1 MRQFSITVRSFA
13 DIQAFVA
20 LSTQQPFDVFV
31 GNSDQQISGKSLMSM
46 LGLNYRRPILVS
58 VNCDEADFVQ
68 FRQAASRFL
77 VA

>member
-1 MRQFSITVRSFA
+1 MRQFSITVHSFA

-31 GNSDQQISGKSLMSM
+31 GNSDQHISGKSLMSM

-58 VNCDEADFVQ
+58 VNCDEAAFLQ
-68 FRQAASRFL
+68 FQQAAARFL